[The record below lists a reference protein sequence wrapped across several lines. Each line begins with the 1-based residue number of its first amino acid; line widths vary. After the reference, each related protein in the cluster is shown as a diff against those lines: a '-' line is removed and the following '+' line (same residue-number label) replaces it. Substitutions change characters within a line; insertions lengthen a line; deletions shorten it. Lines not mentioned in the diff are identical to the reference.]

1 MSIVVKFNLT
11 VAEDWNL
18 YNVRHFDNFNPLVN
32 VDYTIGYI
40 LCKEKRCYLCLE
52 DSAVHDENE
61 IPPKWVVCFGGL
73 SQNQHIIYILQNQT
87 KQNIGKKGE
96 RKSA

>member
-1 MSIVVKFNLT
+1 MVKFNLT

-18 YNVRHFDNFNPLVN
+18 YNVRLFDNFNPVVN
-32 VDYTIGYI
+32 MEYTIGCI

-73 SQNQHIIYILQNQT
+73 SQNQHIIYKLQNQT
-87 KQNIGKKGE
+87 KQNIGRKGE